1 MPLKNIKK
9 FLGPL
14 IFSVQMVSEC
24 HVCILVESKGWLFVA
39 LAVPLV
45 VVAIISKSDNL
56 VRLAFDAD

>member
-1 MPLKNIKK
+1 
-9 FLGPL
+9 
-14 IFSVQMVSEC
+14 
-24 HVCILVESKGWLFVA
+24 LVESKGWLFVA